1 MPLSPVAAAVSFV
14 AVLLLLRFS
23 VVVFAVAPAGAGA
36 AVAVL
41 VTMVFAL
48 VVPRVL
54 RLFVALNGEAN
65 ASQAFC

>member
-1 MPLSPVAAAVSFV
+1 MG
-14 AVLLLLRFS
+14 VLLLLRFS
-23 VVVFAVAPAGAGA
+23 VVVSAVAPAGAGA
-36 AVAVL
+36 AVVL
-41 VTMVFAL
+41 VIMVFAL